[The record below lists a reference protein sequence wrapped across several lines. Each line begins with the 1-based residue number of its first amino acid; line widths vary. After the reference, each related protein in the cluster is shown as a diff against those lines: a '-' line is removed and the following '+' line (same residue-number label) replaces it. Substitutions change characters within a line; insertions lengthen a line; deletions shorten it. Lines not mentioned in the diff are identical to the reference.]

1 MVPKMDIESS
11 KVTEISADEKGSNR
25 FQTGSSREKAAKTL
39 EHIVET
45 TWGKQQRPEH
55 LLRSLCRLVA
65 ESSDSKAKE
74 GFVAVELVE
83 AVQKYRLAGDSW
95 NGDPD
100 TERARKLVNPT
111 WKKLQRT
118 WKEKRTGVVERLID
132 DNVNLIPV
140 LERKEGQ
147 PGGDSHRYWLK
158 FEEADKESNDSLRS
172 YATVPSGGVRYYTE
186 ETNGEDSHWL
196 TKTGLL
202 LVGRTAKIVARVL
215 MSLWILFVLIIF
227 FNYWSI
233 VTAPS
238 AIKAISSIFTVSLLG
253 ALVWWMLI
261 KPFLELVS
269 NRIALVPFWLQDSDN
284 ADKLVELR
292 RNEEAGAN
300 TFILTRYSAK
310 CVLCGSKVKVA
321 SGRREFPGRLV
332 GRCSRSPNEHV
343 FSFDHAL
350 RVGKPLR

>member
-1 MVPKMDIESS
+1 MDVESR

-25 FQTGSSREKAAKTL
+25 FQTGSSWRNAAQTL
-39 EHIVET
+39 EKIVAT
-45 TWGKQQRPEH
+45 TWEKQQRPEH
-55 LLRSLCRLVA
+55 LLRSLCLLVA

-83 AVQKYRLAGDSW
+83 AVQKYRFAGDSW

-118 WKEKRTGVVERLID
+118 WALKRTGVVERLTD
-132 DNVNLIPV
+132 HNVNLLPV

-158 FEEADKESNDSLRS
+158 FEEADEGSNDSLPS
-172 YATVPSGGVRYYTE
+172 ETTVPSGGVRYYTE
-186 ETNGEDSHWL
+186 ETNGEESHWL
-196 TKTGLL
+196 ARTGLL
-202 LVGRTAKIVARVL
+202 LAGRTAKIVARVL

-233 VTAPS
+233 VTANS
-238 AIKAISSIFTVSLLG
+238 TIKAISSFFTVGLFG
-253 ALVWWMLI
+253 AMAWWMLI
-261 KPFLELVS
+261 KSFLELAS
-269 NRIALVPFWLQDSDN
+269 NRIALIPFWLQDSDN
-284 ADKLVELR
+284 PDRLMELR
-292 RNEEAGAN
+292 RNEVSGTN

-332 GRCSRSPNEHV
+332 GRCSHSPNEHV